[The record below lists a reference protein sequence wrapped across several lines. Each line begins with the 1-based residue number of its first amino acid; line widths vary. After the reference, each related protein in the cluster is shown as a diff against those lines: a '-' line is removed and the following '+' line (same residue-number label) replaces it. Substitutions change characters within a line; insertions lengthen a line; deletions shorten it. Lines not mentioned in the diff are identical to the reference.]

1 MKSQMIKVYLDN
13 IGIRQINPNV
23 SQMKR
28 RNIVAHLLHMCF
40 YFGNRKV
47 NWCVY
52 NTVFY
57 WWIWNFVVH
66 FLLLL
71 RETQKHISCWICLI
85 HSHVLVS
92 YPSIFLATMF
102 IFNIHLSQCLVC
114 DPSKFQHCTTF
125 GCSPFFI
132 GYTLV

>member
-47 NWCVY
+47 N
-52 NTVFY
+52 
-57 WWIWNFVVH
+57 
-66 FLLLL
+66 
-71 RETQKHISCWICLI
+71 
-85 HSHVLVS
+85 
-92 YPSIFLATMF
+92 
-102 IFNIHLSQCLVC
+102 
-114 DPSKFQHCTTF
+114 
-125 GCSPFFI
+125 
-132 GYTLV
+132 